1 MQVQSPREGI
11 FGRIYGVPEEL
22 GSGTRRRLEGSE
34 GVWVLVGAVE
44 SGGRGVQFMLLGLG
58 VPAVRRLRVQVCAMA
73 SSAPSPMHKGGGP
86 CFAGVDCGTN
96 STRLLVLDA
105 QGKTLAREMQI
116 TRLGQG
122 VDATGRLADEAIGRV
137 CACLEEYRRIL
148 ESHDPDA
155 VREGRI
161 RASATSA
168 ARDAEN
174 SAEFFARAEAAL
186 GARPELLPG
195 AEEGRLSFLGATDAL
210 PVSDGMTQ
218 GEQATI
224 AVVDLGGG
232 STEVCVGSRS
242 RVDALKV
249 VSCQMGSV
257 RLAERFLWETDPP
270 SKDAL
275 DAAAGAVR
283 QVLQEAAPKLEGI
296 SDASLLVGVAGTVSA
311 TTRLVKKLEGEY
323 DKDKIHHSVLHL
335 DQIEATL
342 ADLAGK
348 THAERIATVG
358 MEAKRADVILGG
370 LVTLVELMKFF
381 KFDRLLTSENDI
393 LDGLAASVLEK
404 HK

>member
-1 MQVQSPREGI
+1 M
-11 FGRIYGVPEEL
+11 
-22 GSGTRRRLEGSE
+22 
-34 GVWVLVGAVE
+34 
-44 SGGRGVQFMLLGLG
+44 MLLGLG
-58 VPAVRRLRVQVCAMA
+58 VPVVRRFRSQVRAMA
-73 SSAPSPMHKGGGP
+73 ASSGANGP
-86 CFAGVDCGTN
+86 CYAGVDCGTN
-96 STRLLVLDA
+96 STRLLVVDA
-105 QGKTLAREMQI
+105 QGRTLAREMQI

-137 CACLEEYRRIL
+137 CACLEEYRGIL
-148 ESHDPDA
+148 ERCDPDA
-155 VREGRI
+155 VKAGRI

-168 ARDAEN
+168 ARDADN

-210 PVSDGMTQ
+210 PAGAVGDGVD
-218 GEQATI
+218 AKDALV

-242 RVDALKV
+242 QVDALKV

-257 RLAERFLWETDPP
+257 RLAERFLWESDPP
-270 SKDAL
+270 SKEAL
-275 DAAAGAVR
+275 LAAAAVR
-283 QVLQEAAPKLEGI
+283 EVLQEAAPKLAGI
-296 SDASLLVGVAGTVSA
+296 EDAALLVGVAGTVSA
-311 TTRLVKKLEGEY
+311 TTRLVKKLDGPY
-323 DKDKIHHSVLHL
+323 DKDKVHHCLLSL
-335 DQIEATL
+335 DQIETTL

-348 THAERIATVG
+348 THAERIATPG

-393 LDGLAASVLEK
+393 LDGLTASVLERQGLPEQ
-404 HK
+404 